1 MGVNF
6 LRKIILMNI
15 DAKKISTSNM
25 EHLGIVAG
33 TIKEINLI
41 PRIDALLG
49 GKEKNQLVSMSERI
63 VAMIINGLGFSSRTL
78 SMTAHFFSTKPVEEL
93 IGPGVKAEYLN
104 DDALGRAL
112 DCIAEFGVTKFFSNL
127 AIDIGLEH
135 NFIGKSAKLDSTTFS
150 FNGEYNGID
159 VGEENLQS
167 IKLTYGHSK
176 DLRPDL
182 KQATLSIATTGD
194 GSYPFWCEPQDGN
207 SSDKSS
213 FQKTIETYNEFKKQI
228 KLAPDFTWVADSALY
243 NADKLLVPEQKFLW
257 ITRVPE
263 TINEA
268 KELVSLKQSEL
279 KLAEIGNGYSMYPVS
294 SKYGGIEQRWL
305 LIFSEKAAVSE
316 IETFKRKLEAKMEE
330 CKKEFWHLSKKL
342 FNCEE
347 DAIKSAEELI
357 KKLTYF
363 TATYKT
369 KPLEKNPTKGR
380 PKKDVEKKVLGYN
393 IFVEIEKNSIEIDKK
408 IATKG
413 RFILATNQLD
423 KKILSDLEIFNEY
436 KTLQNT
442 ERGFRFL
449 KDPWF
454 LTTQFFLKTPDRIAA
469 LMSIMSLS
477 LLVYTVAESKIRN
490 KLKEQNETIPNQNKK
505 PIQNPTLR
513 WIFQLFMCVT
523 KINLQQDEKFKYVI
537 VQLNE
542 VQKKIITLFGG
553 EIEKFYLSTS

>member
-1 MGVNF
+1 
-6 LRKIILMNI
+6 
-15 DAKKISTSNM
+15 
-25 EHLGIVAG
+25 
-33 TIKEINLI
+33 
-41 PRIDALLG
+41 
-49 GKEKNQLVSMSERI
+49 
-63 VAMIINGLGFSSRTL
+63 
-78 SMTAHFFSTKPVEEL
+78 
-93 IGPGVKAEYLN
+93 
-104 DDALGRAL
+104 
-112 DCIAEFGVTKFFSNL
+112 
-127 AIDIGLEH
+127 
-135 NFIGKSAKLDSTTFS
+135 
-150 FNGEYNGID
+150 
-159 VGEENLQS
+159 
-167 IKLTYGHSK
+167 
-176 DLRPDL
+176 
-182 KQATLSIATTGD
+182 
-194 GSYPFWCEPQDGN
+194 
-207 SSDKSS
+207 
-213 FQKTIETYNEFKKQI
+213 
-228 KLAPDFTWVADSALY
+228 
-243 NADKLLVPEQKFLW
+243 
-257 ITRVPE
+257 
-263 TINEA
+263 
-268 KELVSLKQSEL
+268 
-279 KLAEIGNGYSMYPVS
+279 MYPVS

-316 IETFKRKLEAKMEE
+316 SDPFRGKLETKMEE
-330 CKKEFWHLSKKL
+330 YKKEFWHLSKKL

-347 DAIKSAEELI
+347 DAIKAAEELI

-369 KPLEKNPTKGR
+369 KPLEKNTTKGR

-393 IFVEIEKNSIEIDKK
+393 IFVDIDKNSIEIDKK

-423 KKILSDLEIFNEY
+423 KEILSDLEIFNEY

-454 LTTQFFLKTPDRIAA
+454 LTKQFFLKTPNRIAA

-477 LLVYTVAESKIRN
+477 LLVYTVAERKIRN

-523 KINLQQDEKFKYVI
+523 KINIQQDEKFKYVI